1 MIAGI
6 MVFLLLKHRTARVA
20 GLLAYGT
27 FAGLGAAAVQHF
39 WLGIVP
45 GDYLAV
51 AGALGLF
58 ALGMSAAV
66 AGLAAL
72 FGEPGI
78 GLGALTFFLAGNA
91 ISGLSAAPEL
101 LPQPWGAVGQWLPIG
116 AGGSLL
122 RSASYFDGCGA
133 SFPAAVLTAY
143 AIGGVVL
150 VLIGRKRLGTAPAE
164 VVEET
169 VASPELV
176 PAR

>member
-1 MIAGI
+1 M
-6 MVFLLLKHRTARVA
+6 
-20 GLLAYGT
+20 
-27 FAGLGAAAVQHF
+27 
-39 WLGIVP
+39 P

-72 FGEPGI
+72 FSEPGRV
-78 GLGALTFFLAGNA
+78 LGALTFFLAGNA

-101 LPQPWGAVGQWLPIG
+101 LPQQWGAVGQWLPIG

-143 AIGGVVL
+143 AIGGLVL